1 MYMVYLIENH
11 IQKNENYAQTQKK
24 GQAFGKKETP
34 QIPFAWY
41 FDNFLKS

>member
-1 MYMVYLIENH
+1 MVYLIENH

-34 QIPFAWY
+34 KYLSPGILTIF
-41 FDNFLKS
+41 